1 MNNIEILNSYPATNA
16 EKLSAII
23 RSTTNSRNPE
33 ADANKLLINLSS
45 IKNVFEAPAETLAK
59 YVSAGTAEKLA
70 ALLPIIRMYRAEEM
84 EEPQRVTNR
93 LELEKYCLS
102 LTEGRQREGFYVIA
116 VNAQCKIIATKEI
129 AEGSTSEVA
138 AYPREIAKFA
148 LDVNAHSV
156 FLCHNHPGGTCAP
169 STEDIQT
176 TVQIQ
181 HILNNL
187 QIHVLDHMI
196 TANGRTYSMA
206 QHGDFERR

>member
-1 MNNIEILNSYPATNA
+1 MNNIEILSSYTATNA
-16 EKLSAII
+16 EKLTAII

-33 ADANKLLINLSS
+33 ADANKLLNNLSS
-45 IKNVFEAPAETLAK
+45 IKNVLEAPAETLAK
-59 YVSAGTAEKLA
+59 FVSTGTAEKLA
-70 ALLPIIRMYRAEEM
+70 ALLPIIRIYRAEEM
-84 EEPQRVTNR
+84 ENQQLIANR
-93 LELEKYCLS
+93 LELEKYCLA

-116 VNAQCKIIATKEI
+116 VNAQCRIIATKEI

-169 STEDIQT
+169 SPEDIRT
-176 TVQIQ
+176 TAQIQ
-181 HILNNL
+181 QLLYSL
-187 QIHVLDHMI
+187 QINVLDHTI

-206 QHGDFERR
+206 QHGDIKRR